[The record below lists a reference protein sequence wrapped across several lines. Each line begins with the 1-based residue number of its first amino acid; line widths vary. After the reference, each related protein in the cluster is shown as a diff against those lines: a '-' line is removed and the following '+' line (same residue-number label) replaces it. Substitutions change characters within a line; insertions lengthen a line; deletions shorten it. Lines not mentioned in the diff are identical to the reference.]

1 MDERE
6 TTIITIFAALA
17 GKHTPVRMDRKM
29 AMMYVNRR
37 SDTLF
42 DQFLE
47 RHEIRE
53 ATYGKN
59 GKREYYTYDLA
70 SATKQEYARL
80 YKND

>member
-6 TTIITIFAALA
+6 NTILTIFAAMA
-17 GKHTPVRMDRKM
+17 ASHTPVRMDRKA

-47 RHEIRE
+47 KHEIKE
-53 ATYGKN
+53 STYGKN

-70 SATKQEYARL
+70 TATKQEYAHL